1 MGDASRAPKRDGC
14 GGRGRSSLPVSA
26 LSLGVLMAQH
36 VSSRACDA
44 GSGVNSL
51 SGSICPLRVLCRRL
65 RKKMSPACRWQ
76 GGQRRTNI
84 SFARSG
90 SGALVSA
97 GFSTLASLVCPARN
111 SFLSLFTRNE
121 TGDPFPGRLSGQKS
135 ARTVSD
141 GLIR

>member
-1 MGDASRAPKRDGC
+1 MGGNALRSAELVLPGRVVVSSASECRWSVSSSGARFGRC
-14 GGRGRSSLPVSA
+14 GYRVGGLKILYLPV
-26 LSLGVLMAQH
+26 
-36 VSSRACDA
+36 
-44 GSGVNSL
+44 
-51 SGSICPLRVLCRRL
+51 CRRL
-65 RKKMSPACRWQ
+65 

-90 SGALVSA
+90 SDALVSA

-135 ARTVSD
+135 ARTVGY